1 MAAKTLLDQIEDLS
15 EEDDNDFI
23 PSPRVKCTSKRR
35 LSDASSGSAS
45 SDSDLPT
52 DVEHNAKKVK
62 MDPTE
67 QERKE
72 VQVQEDF
79 RSILD
84 VEEEARRERER
95 GLVVNGGQ
103 DMAEIRRPRLYAGE
117 TIYETVRLPRDHP
130 DVQKYGSTET
140 PSDPKIDEKV
150 YSGAP
155 PVQPTTTASPTPS
168 TSNVGPSTATPTTS
182 STAAAR
188 PTKAPLRRKPRQS
201 LESMN
206 AALVAASKGKK
217 MTTIE
222 KSAHDWSA
230 HTSRDATL
238 AEQLAANRKENGGGF
253 LEKTEFL
260 GRVGERRDELL
271 EKGKSRGRR

>member
-15 EEDDNDFI
+15 EEEDNDFI
-23 PSPRVKCTSKRR
+23 PSPRVKRTSKRR
-35 LSDASSGSAS
+35 LSDASSGSSS

-95 GLVVNGGQ
+95 GLVVNRGE

-117 TIYETVRLPRDHP
+117 TI
-130 DVQKYGSTET
+130 
-140 PSDPKIDEKV
+140 
-150 YSGAP
+150 
-155 PVQPTTTASPTPS
+155 
-168 TSNVGPSTATPTTS
+168 
-182 STAAAR
+182 
-188 PTKAPLRRKPRQS
+188 
-201 LESMN
+201 
-206 AALVAASKGKK
+206 
-217 MTTIE
+217 
-222 KSAHDWSA
+222 
-230 HTSRDATL
+230 
-238 AEQLAANRKENGGGF
+238 
-253 LEKTEFL
+253 
-260 GRVGERRDELL
+260 
-271 EKGKSRGRR
+271 